1 MRDRRFIII
10 ALLRM
15 AAVLVAGLSLPQ
27 SNASSNAVPF
37 GHSPAAPLSASEAG
51 PSPDAVRYRI
61 DASQSRYMVKVFVR
75 GLLSAFGHDHNIA
88 IKDFS
93 GEALVT
99 PDSIEP
105 ASLRLVIK
113 ADSLVVTDKVSEKDR
128 KEIESTM
135 RTQVLETATYPEIVF
150 KSTSINATRTGEGQY
165 QAKIWG
171 NLTLHGATHSG
182 LIYANVTLSGNG
194 LRARGEFPLLQTDY
208 KIKPVSVA
216 GGTIKVKDELKFS
229 FDIVANK

>member
-1 MRDRRFIII
+1 MRKPRFIIAFI
-10 ALLRM
+10 MLA
-15 AAVLVAGLSLPQ
+15 AAVVVGSSLPR
-27 SNASSNAVPF
+27 SNASSSTEPF
-37 GHSPAAPLSASEAG
+37 DKSPAAATSASEAG
-51 PSPDAVRYRI
+51 PSPDEVRYRI
-61 DASQSRYMVKVFVR
+61 DASQSRFMVKVFVR

-113 ADSLVVTDKVSEKDR
+113 ADSLAVTDKVSEKDR

-135 RTQVLETATYPEIVF
+135 RTEVLETATYPEIVF
-150 KSTSINATRTGEGQY
+150 QSTSINASRTGEGQY
-165 QAKIWG
+165 QSKIWG
-171 NLTLHGATHSG
+171 NLTLHGVTHSG
-182 LIYANVTLSGNG
+182 LIFANVTLSGNG

-216 GGTIKVKDELKFS
+216 AGTVKVKDELKFS
-229 FDIVANK
+229 FDIVASK